1 MSDFYSWDKETL
13 VKFAEESR
21 AGLLEREAEID
32 QLKADLKVAIAAYRQ
47 LMRDQAI
54 SPGS

>member
-1 MSDFYSWDKETL
+1 MTDFKTWDHATL

-21 AGLLEREAEID
+21 VELLKKEAEIV
-32 QLKADLKVAIAAYRQ
+32 QLKDDLRVAIGAYRQ

-54 SPGS
+54 KPGS

>member
-1 MSDFYSWDKETL
+1 MSDFYSWDKATL

-21 AGLLEREAEID
+21 EGLLEKEREID
-32 QLKADLKVAIAAYRQ
+32 QLKADLKVAIEAYRQ

-54 SPGS
+54 NPGL

>member
-21 AGLLEREAEID
+21 AGLLEREEEID
-32 QLKADLKVAIAAYRQ
+32 RLKADLKVAIEAYRQ

-54 SPGS
+54 NPNL

>member
-1 MSDFYSWDKETL
+1 MSDFYSWDKQTL

-21 AGLLEREAEID
+21 EGLLEREKEID
-32 QLKADLKVAIAAYRQ
+32 QLKADLKVAIEAYRQ

-54 SPGS
+54 NPGL